1 MTTTST
7 LDITA
12 LTHAIE
18 KRDAAGQLAH
28 YAPDAELTV
37 VDAVNS
43 PSRPKVLRGASEIG
57 AHLTDTCDRD
67 MTHEVRS
74 SVADAQ
80 RIAMEVACRYPDGT
94 QVLCL
99 CIADVA
105 DGRIV
110 RQHTVQAWDS

>member
-7 LDITA
+7 LDITTLA
-12 LTHAIE
+12 QAIE
-18 KRDAAGQLAH
+18 ARDAAAQLAT
-28 YAPDAELTV
+28 YAPDAELTI

-43 PSRPKVLRGASEIG
+43 PSRPKVLRGTDEIG
-57 AHLTDTCDRD
+57 AHLTDTCERD
-67 MTHEVRS
+67 MTHQVRS
-74 SVADAQ
+74 SVADAH

-99 CIADVA
+99 CIADVE

>member
-7 LDITA
+7 LDVNA
-12 LTHAIE
+12 LTRAIE
-18 KRDAAGQLAH
+18 ARDADGQLAA

-43 PSRPKVLRGASEIG
+43 PSRPKVLRGTSEIG
-57 AHLTDTCDRD
+57 EHLVDTCRRD

-99 CIADVA
+99 CIADVTE
-105 DGRIV
+105 GRFV